1 MGTRKNSSIGDN
13 QSAGDLTPQKKDVGG
28 KRLRL
33 NKQTLQ
39 DLSPTEASADTV
51 RGGVNKT
58 PRNQPCTM
66 APSGCAT
73 GVGL

>member
-1 MGTRKNSSIGDN
+1 MGTKKNSSIGN
-13 QSAGDLTPQKKDVGG
+13 EQSAGDLTPQKKDVGG

-51 RGGVNKT
+51 RGGANKT
-58 PRNQPCTM
+58 GRNQPCTLI
-66 APSGCAT
+66 ASGCAT